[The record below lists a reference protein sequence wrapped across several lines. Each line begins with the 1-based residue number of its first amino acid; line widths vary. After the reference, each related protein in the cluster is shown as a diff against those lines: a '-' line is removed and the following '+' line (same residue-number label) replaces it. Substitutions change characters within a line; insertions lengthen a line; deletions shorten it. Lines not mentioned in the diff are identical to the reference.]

1 MGLELI
7 ELVPIFMVFILYF
20 LGMPIVY
27 ALFGSTFFYFTFIDT
42 TSKNWLIL
50 QKVMTSTQS
59 FSMLAIPFFVMA
71 GSVMNYGGI
80 SDKMMDFAEVLTGHM
95 KGGLAQVNVVLSM
108 LMGGCSGS
116 ANADCAMQSK
126 MLVPEMEAKGI
137 GRAFSTVV
145 TAASSMITPL
155 IPPGI
160 GLILYGCIANVSI
173 GKLFIAGFGPGILL
187 CATMMFM
194 VSKISKKRGYLPLR
208 KEKMTGSMFWTSFKP
223 AILPLCLPIIIIG
236 GVRLGIFTATE
247 AGAVAIVYA
256 AVLGFGYRELGPN
269 EIRQGLKETLMTTS
283 SIMLIV
289 AAASTFSW
297 ILTKEMIPQMFTQWM
312 ISVIHNKW
320 IFLVAVDIFLIFV
333 GMFVEGN
340 ASMIVLVPLFAPAA
354 TAYGI
359 DPIHFAMVFIFA
371 NAIGAFT
378 PPMGTLMFVTCG
390 VTKCSTKDFIKEAV
404 PFYALLFG
412 CLLILTFIPICSTGL
427 VNIIY

>member
-1 MGLELI
+1 MNTPVIAMVVVLLF
-7 ELVPIFMVFILYF
+7 LLFFKVPVFASVLGASAVYF
-20 LGMPIVY
+20 VLNPNVTP
-27 ALFGSTFFYFTFIDT
+27 AVFGQQAITGTESVT
-42 TSKNWLIL
+42 L
-50 QKVMTSTQS
+50 
-59 FSMLAIPFFVMA
+59 LAIPFFVCA
-71 GSVMNYGGI
+71 GVLMNYTGVTKRI
-80 SDKMMDFAEVLTGHM
+80 MDFCSVVTGRM
-95 KGGLAQVNVVLSM
+95 FGGLSQVNILLST
-108 LMGGCSGS
+108 LMGGLSGS
-116 ANADCAMQSK
+116 ALADAAMESK
-126 MLVPEMEAKGI
+126 MLVPEMERHGI
-137 GRAFSTVV
+137 GKAFSTVV

-194 VSKISKKRGYLPLR
+194 VSRISHKRNYKPMR
-208 KEKMTGSMFWTSFKP
+208 QSKMTGSMFWKAFRP

-247 AGAVAIVYA
+247 AGAVAIVYSA
-256 AVLGFGYRELGPN
+256 LLGLWYRELGTK
-269 EIRQGLKETLMTTS
+269 EFATSLKETLTTTS

-297 ILTKEMIPQMFTQWM
+297 VLTKEHIPQQFTEWL
-312 ISVIHNKW
+312 ISVIDNKW
-320 IFLVAVDIFLIFV
+320 VFLVAVDIFLIFV

-340 ASMIVLVPLFAPAA
+340 ASMIVLVPLFAPTA

-390 VTKCSTKDFIKEAV
+390 VTECKTKDFIKEAI
-404 PFYALLFG
+404 PFYCLLFG
-412 CLLILTFIPICSTGL
+412 CLLILTFVPVFSTGL
-427 VNIIY
+427 VNLIY

>member
-1 MGLELI
+1 
-7 ELVPIFMVFILYF
+7 
-20 LGMPIVY
+20 
-27 ALFGSTFFYFTFIDT
+27 
-42 TSKNWLIL
+42 
-50 QKVMTSTQS
+50 
-59 FSMLAIPFFVMA
+59 
-71 GSVMNYGGI
+71 
-80 SDKMMDFAEVLTGHM
+80 
-95 KGGLAQVNVVLSM
+95 
-108 LMGGCSGS
+108 
-116 ANADCAMQSK
+116 
-126 MLVPEMEAKGI
+126 
-137 GRAFSTVV
+137 
-145 TAASSMITPL
+145 MITPL

>member
-1 MGLELI
+1 MNSSVGI
-7 ELVPIFMVFILYF
+7 M
-20 LGMPIVY
+20 
-27 ALFGSTFFYFTFIDT
+27 S
-42 TSKNWLIL
+42 LIL
-50 QKVMTSTQS
+50 LVLLFLKIPVFVAVLGASVVYFIMTPGINPAVFAQQAITGSESVTL
-59 FSMLAIPFFVMA
+59 LAIPFFVCA
-71 GSVMNYGGI
+71 GVLMNYTGVTKRI
-80 SDKMMDFAEVLTGHM
+80 MDFCSVLTGRM
-95 KGGLAQVNVVLSM
+95 YGGLSQVNILLST
-108 LMGGCSGS
+108 LMGGLSGS
-116 ANADCAMQSK
+116 ALADAAMEAK

-145 TAASSMITPL
+145 TAASSMITP
-155 IPPGI
+155 
-160 GLILYGCIANVSI
+160 LILYGCIANVSI